1 MANVSLDVGM
11 NNSVSPQH
19 RQADERSTEQGF
31 MAVWA
36 QANEQEEAKSTAL
49 ASEAKAEVERRQSAS
64 QSEKGEGEPVK
75 VQTGPDEPL
84 KLDDSHLPK
93 TGPDIILQVERAGDI
108 DTQPKSA
115 GQTPDSL
122 LSQITASN
130 NQKTDVEHHLA
141 PIPKAM
147 RDHAGK
153 VEVLPDNPGT
163 NKGKKGPIDLIGPI
177 VTQGE
182 KAETGTDALA
192 DNKSAS
198 SFRSDKLLSAD
209 IPQQQSQQTGSERF
223 KAIDPGLRYSEG
235 PVGDPSNV
243 QDDVKK
249 ATNNP
254 QSQKDIITGKEIF
267 NGEVKSREWFLHN
280 KNATSDKSEV
290 QKQIQPDV
298 AIKAV
303 KTDSVDAKASTEPKV
318 QTELKTA
325 VNDATKSVE
334 SELNSEASYLA
345 SQIRK
350 AVTQEPQVT
359 QPKGTV
365 QAQSIDET
373 SSKTDLTAKAS
384 TDELKAKPAI
394 EVATQGNEKG
404 SPNIKVL
411 SELKSMVEQLSPQE
425 KKQLESALN
434 EKLSSD
440 KMADPQVKRL
450 ESTLYTL
457 VTGKPAPDV
466 NPKQAKDTSNN
477 EHAADKLSDSKV
489 KFSNAAVE
497 LPSQQ
502 IDKPEMSYNSTKIIS
517 IKEGVVAEPTKQ
529 NVDVA
534 LSEEAPEMA
543 TESDGEQSQNN
554 SSNQRQTASANVE
567 NIFKAI
573 RTLGS
578 EQIQSKEEFE
588 NVIQQV
594 EQSRQSQQVVQQ
606 QSAAQVKTPQEQGI
620 MQTLNL
626 ARNDAAKMM
635 QEKVNMMINLNNQE
649 AEIRLD
655 PAELGSMQIRIRS
668 DAEQAQINFVVQ
680 NQQAKELLEESMPKL
695 KEMLEEQGIQLGD
708 SSIEQQ
714 SEGNSGDGDNEQN
727 AQGKLANESSEAQ
740 NNKEQSVTSRKQSD
754 SAIDYYA

>member
-1 MANVSLDVGM
+1 MANVSLDVGL
-11 NNSVSPQH
+11 NNSVAPQH
-19 RQADERSTEQGF
+19 RQADERSAEQGF
-31 MAVWA
+31 MAVLA
-36 QANEQEEAKSTAL
+36 QANEQEEAKRVAL
-49 ASEAKAEVERRQSAS
+49 ASEAKAEVQRRQHAS
-64 QSEKGEGEPVK
+64 QSEKVEHEPSK

-93 TGPDIILQVERAGDI
+93 TGPDVVLQVEISDDI
-108 DTQPKSA
+108 DSQQKET
-115 GQTPDSL
+115 GQNPDSL

-141 PIPKAM
+141 PVPTAM
-147 RDHAGK
+147 REHVDK
-153 VEVLPDNPGT
+153 VEVLPGNPGT

-223 KAIDPGLRYSEG
+223 KAIDPGPRYSEG

-325 VNDATKSVE
+325 LNDAAKSVE

-489 KFSNAAVE
+489 KLSNAAVE

-502 IDKPEMSYNSTKIIS
+502 IDKSEMSYNSTKIIS